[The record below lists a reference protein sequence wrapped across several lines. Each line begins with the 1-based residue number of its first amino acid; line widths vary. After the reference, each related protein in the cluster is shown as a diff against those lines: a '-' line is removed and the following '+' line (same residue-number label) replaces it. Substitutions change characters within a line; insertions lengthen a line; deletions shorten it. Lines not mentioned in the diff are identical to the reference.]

1 MIFWEVS
8 LLDTSD
14 DTEKSFVLKAENYER
29 KRIIEILLDVH
40 PEYAKLRVEAMNDS
54 RISGQTEKPSPC
66 DV

>member
-14 DTEKSFVLKAENYER
+14 DTEKSFVLKAEGFER
-29 KRIIEILLDVH
+29 ERIIEILLDIH

-54 RISGQTEKPSPC
+54 GISRPA
-66 DV
+66 